1 MPYYLLK
8 YFSKQKYL
16 REFIRGNLYMNTLH
30 FFWDEDTFND
40 TKKRRDQYISSH
52 PGINPDTV
60 TSQPK
65 RLPEQQEDVLEGVI
79 GLSSTDESLKDFNGY
94 NLTGALYRS
103 KGMGYCNTLCFYKLY
118 YDLVPVMGGK
128 PFIHYTTTSVMN
140 DFGDYVAFILNPDE
154 LARRIEAAVNREGY
168 KDLIGSVR
176 YHQLKYNG
184 ECSKIY
190 NQGSILLKTE
200 EEFDLKD
207 AAHSIVYRRDCFDKT
222 DKYKCQNEW
231 RVALYRGKKET
242 EAYTL
247 EVGDLSDVIYWD
259 RTENLNS
266 GIYNALSKGMKSIP
280 DNAPRFRGNINRK
293 ELWNKFFELGDYKA
307 TKMMFIG

>member
-16 REFIRGNLYMNTLH
+16 RGFIRGNLYMNTLH
-30 FFWDEDTFND
+30 FFWNEDIFD
-40 TKKRRDQYISSH
+40 DAKKRRDQYISSH
-52 PGINPDTV
+52 FGINPDTV
-60 TSQPK
+60 TIPLK
-65 RLPEQQEDVLEGVI
+65 RLPELQEDMLEGVI
-79 GLSSTDESLKDFNGY
+79 GLSSADESLKDFDGH
-94 NLTGALYRS
+94 NLTGVLYRS

-118 YDLVPVMGGK
+118 YDLVPMMGGK
-128 PFIHYTTTSVMN
+128 QMVHYATTSAMN

-154 LARRIEAAVNREGY
+154 LARRIEAAANREGY

-176 YHQLKYNG
+176 YHQLKYSG
-184 ECSKIY
+184 ERSKIY
-190 NQGSILLKTE
+190 NQGSVLVKTD

-207 AAHSIVYRRDCFDKT
+207 AAYSIVYIRDCFDKT
-222 DKYKCQNEW
+222 DKYKGQNEW

-247 EVGDLSDVIYWD
+247 EVGDLSDIIYWD
-259 RTENLNS
+259 RAENLDS
-266 GIYNALSKGMKSIP
+266 GINNALSKGVKSIP
-280 DNAPRFRGNINRK
+280 DNAPRFRGNIDRI

-307 TKMMFIG
+307 IKMIFIG